1 MCIDINLVYKP
12 GRKMA
17 INVFP
22 LKREER
28 GKKEEEKS
36 QENCQE
42 IKGKQ
47 EKQKKQ
53 TQKHTTY
60 KINVISVLNDKENSE
75 ENHHQE
81 TEG

>member
-22 LKREER
+22 LKGEER

-36 QENCQE
+36 EENCQE

-47 EKQKKQ
+47 EK
-53 TQKHTTY
+53 T
-60 KINVISVLNDKENSE
+60 KETKTKT
-75 ENHHQE
+75 HYI
-81 TEG
+81 

>member
-1 MCIDINLVYKP
+1 
-12 GRKMA
+12 MA

-28 GKKEEEKS
+28 GKKEDEKS

>member
-1 MCIDINLVYKP
+1 
-12 GRKMA
+12 MA

-36 QENCQE
+36 EANCQE

-53 TQKHTTY
+53 KHTTY
-60 KINVISVLNDKENSE
+60 KINVISVLNNKENSE
-75 ENHHQE
+75 ENHCQE
-81 TEG
+81 TEGQHTDQ